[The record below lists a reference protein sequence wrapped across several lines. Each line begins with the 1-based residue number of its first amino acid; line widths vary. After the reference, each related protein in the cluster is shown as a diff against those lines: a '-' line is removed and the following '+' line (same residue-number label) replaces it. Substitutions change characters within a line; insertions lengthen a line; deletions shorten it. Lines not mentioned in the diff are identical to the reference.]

1 MQNNTGYK
9 NFADE
14 NTESDRMLNVLS
26 RYPNIKI
33 LHFNV
38 RRYIKGSPVENLWTT
53 GKIKESIYPIAHT
66 SDILRLEVKI
76 IPVDALTK
84 VVFSR
89 LLTLWKFGGIYLDL
103 DVIVLKNL
111 DELPLN
117 FGGAQSADL
126 VANGVMG
133 FSRFGKGHNYTVEC
147 LEDLSKNFEGKQ
159 WGSNGPQLITR
170 FVYL

>member
-1 MQNNTGYK
+1 MK
-9 NFADE
+9 FVDE
-14 NTESDRMLNVLS
+14 DTESDRMLNLLS
-26 RYPNIKI
+26 SYPNIKI

-38 RRYIKGSPVENLWTT
+38 RRYIQGSPVENLWTT
-53 GKIKESIYPIAHT
+53 GKIKESIYPTAHT

-76 IPVDALTK
+76 LLVDTLK
-84 VVFSR
+84 NVVFLR

-111 DELPLN
+111 QDLPLN

-133 FSRFGKGHNYTVEC
+133 FSRFGKGHNYTTEC
-147 LEDLSKNFEGKQ
+147 LEDLSKNFDGKQ

-170 FVYL
+170 SV